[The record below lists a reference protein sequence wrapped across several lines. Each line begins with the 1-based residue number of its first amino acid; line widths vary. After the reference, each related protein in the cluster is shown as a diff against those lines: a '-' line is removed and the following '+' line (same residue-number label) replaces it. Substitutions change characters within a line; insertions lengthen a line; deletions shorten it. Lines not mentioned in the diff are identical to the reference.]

1 MNRRG
6 ILGGLP
12 LAAAPGA
19 VFAQAPASREPASR
33 QPASRAP
40 VPRPPDPV
48 AGSGVILPEG
58 AIADGGSH
66 PLSGRF
72 RTLAAAR
79 AVFPHA
85 RALTD
90 EIDWCAL
97 QGAINRAE
105 AQGGGAVHVPNRGRG
120 YVLNRGLVANPNK
133 VTLRGDGSLLDFRS
147 LPEGGRAL
155 WFKADG
161 SPAYGHEKHVCE
173 GFDLLGPGAG
183 APDRHGVF
191 FHTDTPPLSSRV
203 QLRDCVVRG
212 FYNAL
217 LFGDRAY
224 LISFAH
230 CSFYECH
237 FVVNAPYGLKDA
249 GECVSFSQCALFNS
263 YCLIAN
269 MAGFGLRFV
278 ACSLD
283 YAGRVVWDN
292 NGEIDFLSC
301 HIEISPP
308 SEPPFH
314 NGTGRMSFQGGMFLI
329 NGPQPPRVPG
339 LFAFNGE
346 TEVHM
351 IGFQG
356 WNWRTTTGR
365 LASGPGK
372 IIWYGGTPIDRAPP
386 GMDHP

>member
-6 ILGGLP
+6 IIAGLP

-19 VFAQAPASREPASR
+19 SFAQSPAPAAR
-33 QPASRAP
+33 QHGA
-40 VPRPPDPV
+40 
-48 AGSGVILPEG
+48 ILPEG
-58 AIADGGSH
+58 AVADGASH
-66 PLSGRF
+66 PLSERF

-85 RALTD
+85 TALTD

-97 QGAINRAE
+97 QGAVNRAD
-105 AQGGGAVHVPNRGRG
+105 AQGGGAVHVPNGGRS
-120 YVLNRGLVANPNK
+120 YVLNRGLVVNPNK
-133 VTLRGDGSLLDFRS
+133 VTMRGDGSLLDFRR
-147 LPEGGRAL
+147 LPRGGRGI

-161 SPAYGHEKHVCE
+161 APQYGHEKHVFE
-173 GFDLLGPGAG
+173 GFELFGPGSG
-183 APDRHGVF
+183 EGDRHGLYF
-191 FHTDTPPLSSRV
+191 ATDTEALSSRV
-203 QLRDCVVRG
+203 QMRDCVVRD

-217 LFGDRAY
+217 LFGNRAY
-224 LISFAH
+224 FCTFSH
-230 CSFYECH
+230 CSFYHCY
-237 FVVNAPYGLKDA
+237 FVLNAPYNLQDA
-249 GECVSFSQCALFNS
+249 GENVSFNQCALFNS

-269 MAGFGLRFV
+269 MAGFGLRFI

-283 YAGRVVWDN
+283 YAQRVVWDN
-292 NGEIDFLSC
+292 NGQIDFMGC

-314 NGTGRMSFQGGMFLI
+314 NGTGRMDFQGGFFLI
-329 NGPQPPRVPG
+329 NGPQSPRVPG

-351 IGFQG
+351 VGLRG

-365 LASGPGK
+365 LISGPGK
-372 IIWYGGTPIDRAPP
+372 IIWYGGTPIETAPP
-386 GMDHP
+386 GMGHP